1 MDEQKR
7 MARELEAPEEIIAAE
22 LERLRILKEHERGAW
37 VEEVEGEPYVRTTER

>member
-7 MARELEAPEEIIAAE
+7 MARELEAPEIIAAE